1 VKIERWNPEKDGPLS
16 EKALRQK
23 LETLGYRATQYVYPP
38 GTYVPTHAHE
48 IDKMDAVLSG
58 QFRISMGGGSVVPG
72 PGDAV
77 HVPRGVEHSAKVVSD
92 ETVVSLDGVKGSF

>member
-1 VKIERWNPEKDGPLS
+1 MNIERWNPEKDGPLS

-23 LETLGYRATQYVYPP
+23 LERLGYRATRYVYPP
-38 GTYVPTHAHE
+38 GTDFPTHSHE
-48 IDKMDAVLSG
+48 VDKMDGVLSG
-58 QFRISMGGGSVVPG
+58 QFRISMGGGSAVLG